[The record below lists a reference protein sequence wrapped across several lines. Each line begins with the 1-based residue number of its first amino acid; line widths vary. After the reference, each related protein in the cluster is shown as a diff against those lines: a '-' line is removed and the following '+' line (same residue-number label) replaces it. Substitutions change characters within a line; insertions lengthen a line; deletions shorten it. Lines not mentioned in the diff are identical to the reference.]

1 MPELCIRIHCEG
13 TAYTEGIAYLKS
25 ISRRWFVARHST
37 DRPHYHLYVDTDKKE
52 QTVRVQLKRRLQP
65 ENDRLYS
72 VSTMRDDIHKYYSY
86 VMLKP
91 ESSELTH
98 GVSFQPHDTN
108 RQWDWDD
115 VATKAKEYSENV
127 ATNRTSIAIKKI
139 NWFQQILEHCEW
151 NICKTD
157 QDNFETMFRFLI
169 KNKWVNCFT
178 IGKMQQIFH
187 MWKAQHQTD
196 DEIRVRSKDL
206 FNEYIRW

>member
-13 TAYTEGIAYLKS
+13 TVYTEGISYLKS

-37 DRPHYHLYVDTDKKE
+37 DRPHYHLYIDTNKTE
-52 QTVRVQLKRRLQP
+52 QTVRVQLKRKLDSTS
-65 ENDRLYS
+65 NRLYS
-72 VSTMRDDIHKYYSY
+72 VSSMRDDIYKYYSY

-91 ESSELTH
+91 ESEFLDHSEWNGTDD
-98 GVSFQPHDTN
+98 P
-108 RQWDWDD
+108 WDY
-115 VATKAKEYSENV
+115 VASKAQEYAQQV